1 MPDPGFRSPL
11 VDFFFRG
18 EVAHDVRLLTARGG
32 LAPGP
37 LEQLALLMLL
47 SDDQDPEIASNALAI
62 LDGVPVD
69 TLAGLLARPEA
80 TPEMRGFFAARGIQP
95 AAVAAPDS
103 DEPLVP
109 PPADAAAATASAE
122 GEGKEKP
129 LSSLP
134 VTDRIKLAMRGT
146 REQRAHLIRDA
157 NRLVAAA
164 VLSSPKLTDME
175 VEGFARMGNVSDE
188 VLRIIGT
195 NRNWTKNYSVVSSLV
210 KNPKT
215 PPAISLRFLLRL
227 AERDLKFITFDRN
240 VPEPLRQAARKALTK
255 AKHG

>member
-37 LEQLALLMLL
+37 LEQLALLVLL
-47 SDDQDPEIASNALAI
+47 SDDQDPEIASNALAM
-62 LDGVPVD
+62 LDAIPVD

-109 PPADAAAATASAE
+109 PPPEAAESAE
-122 GEGKEKP
+122 GEGKAKP
-129 LSSLP
+129 LSSLS

-215 PPAISLRFLLRL
+215 PPAISLRFLPRL
-227 AERDLKFITFDRN
+227 AERDLKVISFDRN